1 MDDPSATVPSPTP
14 ADRAN
19 EEEIPGARMASLTA
33 YLQTN
38 RDRYTEA
45 SLRRASLGAG
55 YTQAEVDAAWRA
67 IATAAATGRDLIT
80 PRISLPVTIGTTVG
94 FIAGT
99 WLALA
104 LGESIS
110 QAIGVYG
117 ASGALIWLAAGIIG
131 TVGWVTQRDR
141 HPSLARGLGCGVILV
156 ILLPVILVLVVLG
169 FCIATGAM
177 PIGV

>member
-1 MDDPSATVPSPTP
+1 MDEPGATVPSPTP

-45 SLRRASLGAG
+45 SLRRSSLEAG
-55 YTQAEVDAAWRA
+55 YTQAEVDAAWRG
-67 IATAAATGRDLIT
+67 IATATSRDAPIR
-80 PRISLPVTIGTTVG
+80 PRTNLPVIIGTTVG
-94 FIAGT
+94 FVAAT

-104 LGESIS
+104 IGESIS
-110 QAIGVYG
+110 QAIGIYG
-117 ASGALIWLAAGIIG
+117 ASGALTWVAAGIIG

-169 FCIATGAM
+169 FCIATGAI